1 MRTYKA
7 RGIVLHTIK
16 YGDSSAIAYLFTDV
30 LGRMSYMVQGIRSK
44 RAGATRRRFSSRC
57 FSSNSRASNSRTRKC
72 TASGKCAVSAR

>member
-30 LGRMSYMVQGIRSK
+30 LGRMNYMVQGIVIVT
-44 RAGATRRRFSSRC
+44 AVALDI
-57 FSSNSRASNSRTRKC
+57 RKYI
-72 TASGKCAVSAR
+72 AKK

>member
-30 LGRMSYMVQGIRSK
+30 LGRMSYMVQGLSLIHISEP
-44 RAGATRRRFSSRC
+44 TRP
-57 FSSNSRASNSRTRKC
+57 
-72 TASGKCAVSAR
+72 